1 MVPRNRNIEQRI
13 ASLPIAQ
20 SERELALQW
29 VDAGDALAR
38 LILAL
43 LHLFTP
49 QPTLKHSHWAV
60 LWQPSGCDL
69 RRRNAG
75 ACPELLAQVAL
86 RALQARR
93 SGTCAL
99 P

>member
-49 QPTLKHSHWAV
+49 QPTLKHSH
-60 LWQPSGCDL
+60 
-69 RRRNAG
+69 
-75 ACPELLAQVAL
+75 
-86 RALQARR
+86 
-93 SGTCAL
+93 
-99 P
+99 